1 MQKTTGH
8 VLKSNEVKLE
18 GRLQLPDISGLTS
31 PRVNQTKNGGSA
43 LPAQQVRIVDNNPQ
57 YAMIEIT
64 CSCGMKTYL
73 KCEYGAAEAH
83 APQ

>member
-8 VLKSNEVKLE
+8 VLKGNEVKLE
-18 GRLQLPDISGLTS
+18 GRLQLSLTS

-64 CSCGMKTYL
+64 CCCGMKTYL

>member
-1 MQKTTGH
+1 MKG
-8 VLKSNEVKLE
+8 NEVKLE
-18 GRLQLPDISGLTS
+18 GRLQLSLTS

-64 CSCGMKTYL
+64 CCCGMKTYL